1 MVCSAQQAGPQKTQ
15 KMGHSNTSLLFA
27 KDPNFCTRPTEKLE
41 TRELFFKMM
50 LSVLLVVGLGAGA
63 IYFSKKLLPRIT
75 NLPGKKVRIVETVH
89 LGPRK
94 AVHLLQI
101 GNQQILIGSTN
112 EGITKLA
119 DIDTLSQIGPP
130 ETSGDNN

>member
-1 MVCSAQQAGPQKTQ
+1 VVCSAQQAGPQKTQ
-15 KMGHSNTSLLFA
+15 KTVHSNTSPLFA
-27 KDPNFCTRPTEKLE
+27 KDPNFCTRPTDKLE

-75 NLPGKKVRIVETVH
+75 NLPGKKIRIVETAH

-112 EGITKLA
+112 ERITKLA